1 MVEAWSPIH
10 RFRKFNLHRSL
21 CQMGVFIDVTGVRN
35 YVSIVWFKMI
45 VQTVTRAL
53 INGYSDDVRSD
64 EDGEEA
70 EETVEMK

>member
-1 MVEAWSPIH
+1 M
-10 RFRKFNLHRSL
+10 LL
-21 CQMGVFIDVTGVRN
+21 VFETM
-35 YVSIVWFKMI
+35 SIVWFKMI